1 MTSTSQCDA
10 CIHLDREASYNPMR
24 CAAFPDGIPVPIQSN
39 KHDHSKPYPGDH
51 GILYEQIRPGPRAE
65 VAVQAI
71 LEGWRKPGPRSES
84 APTPPERRKSKERGR
99 ATR

>member
-1 MTSTSQCDA
+1 MTNSPQCYACVHFDRDA
-10 CIHLDREASYNPMR
+10 PSREFR
-24 CAAFPDGIPVPIQSN
+24 CDAFPDGIPVPIQSN

-51 GILYEQIRPGPRAE
+51 GILYEQIRPGPRAQ

-84 APTPPERRKSKERGR
+84 VPTPPERRKSKERGR
-99 ATR
+99 SAR

>member
-10 CIHLDREASYNPMR
+10 CIHLDRDSSYNPMR
-24 CAAFPDGIPVPIQSN
+24 CEAFPDGIPIPIQAN

-51 GILYEQIRPGPRAE
+51 GILYEQIRPGPRIE

-71 LEGWRKPGPRSES
+71 LEGWRRPSPQTPEAS
-84 APTPPERRKSKERGR
+84 ARRRAPQARERGR
-99 ATR
+99 VAR